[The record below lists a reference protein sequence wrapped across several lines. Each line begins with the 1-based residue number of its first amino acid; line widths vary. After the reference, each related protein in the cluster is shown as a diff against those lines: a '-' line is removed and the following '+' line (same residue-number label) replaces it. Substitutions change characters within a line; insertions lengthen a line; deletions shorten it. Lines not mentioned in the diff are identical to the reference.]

1 MIFIALF
8 LSFLV
13 TLIVPAYAQNQTQ
26 TQAWSTYEDPILGVS
41 VRYPSGWETE
51 R

>member
-1 MIFIALF
+1 M
-8 LSFLV
+8 
-13 TLIVPAYAQNQTQ
+13 AQNQTQ